1 MDHRSISPPEMERYL
16 RRARQ
21 ERSQMFAKLS
31 RHAAV
36 GLAQL
41 VHEAVTIAGDIGRSA
56 WRRIVRWHLRRA
68 AVRDLMW
75 RDDRLLRD
83 IGLRRSDIHSAVYGI
98 LNAAPPSLSDD
109 GDFVNKVATTAPP
122 RGWPP
127 TTTGRRPQPER

>member
-1 MDHRSISPPEMERYL
+1 MDHWPISTPEMERYI
-16 RRARQ
+16 RRAHQ
-21 ERSQMFAKLS
+21 ERAEMFAKLS

-41 VHEAVTIAGDIGRSA
+41 VREAVTIAGDIGRSA

-109 GDFVNKVATTAPP
+109 GDFVTTVATTA
-122 RGWPP
+122 GA
-127 TTTGRRPQPER
+127 TGVAANDNRSKAAA

>member
-1 MDHRSISPPEMERYL
+1 MDHWPISTPEMERYL
-16 RRARQ
+16 RRAHQ
-21 ERSQMFAKLS
+21 ERAEMFAKLS

-41 VHEAVTIAGDIGRSA
+41 VREAVTIAGDIGRSA

-83 IGLRRSDIHSAVYGI
+83 IGLRRSDINSVVYGTLI
-98 LNAAPPSLSDD
+98 AAPPSLSDD
-109 GDFVNKVATTAPP
+109 GDFVNKVATTA
-122 RGWPP
+122 GA
-127 TTTGRRPQPER
+127 TGVAANDNRSKTAA

>member
-1 MDHRSISPPEMERYL
+1 MDHWPISTPEMERYI
-16 RRARQ
+16 RRAHQ
-21 ERSQMFAKLS
+21 ERAEMFAKLS

-41 VHEAVTIAGDIGRSA
+41 VREAVTIAGDIGRSA

-109 GDFVNKVATTAPP
+109 GDFVTTVATTA
-122 RGWPP
+122 GA
-127 TTTGRRPQPER
+127 TGVAANDNRSKTAA

>member
-1 MDHRSISPPEMERYL
+1 MDHWSISPPELERYL
-16 RRARQ
+16 RRAHQ
-21 ERSQMFAKLS
+21 ERAQMFAKLS

-41 VHEAVTIAGDIGRSA
+41 VREAVTIAGDIGRSA

-75 RDDRLLRD
+75 LDDRLLRD
-83 IGLRRSDIHSAVYGI
+83 IGLRRSDIHSVVYGI

-109 GDFVNKVATTAPP
+109 GDFVNKVATTA
-122 RGWPP
+122 GA
-127 TTTGRRPQPER
+127 TGVAANDNRSKTAA

>member
-1 MDHRSISPPEMERYL
+1 MDHWPISTPEMERYL

-21 ERSQMFAKLS
+21 ERAEMFAKLS

-41 VHEAVTIAGDIGRSA
+41 VREAVTIAGDIGRSA

-75 RDDRLLRD
+75 LDDTLLRD
-83 IGLRRSDIHSAVYGI
+83 IGLR
-98 LNAAPPSLSDD
+98 
-109 GDFVNKVATTAPP
+109 
-122 RGWPP
+122 
-127 TTTGRRPQPER
+127 

>member
-1 MDHRSISPPEMERYL
+1 MDHWSISTPEMERYL
-16 RRARQ
+16 RRAHQ
-21 ERSQMFAKLS
+21 ERAQMFAKLS

-41 VHEAVTIAGDIGRSA
+41 VREAVTIAGDIGRSA
-56 WRRIVRWHLRRA
+56 WRGIVRWHLRRA
-68 AVRDLMW
+68 AVRDLMS

-109 GDFVNKVATTAPP
+109 GDFVNKVATTAPA
-122 RGWPP
+122 
-127 TTTGRRPQPER
+127 TGVAANDNRSKTAA